1 MKVKRFE
8 LNTKGRDFVIGD
20 LHGMYDAFQK
30 MLIEIGFDQKIDR
43 MFSVGDLV
51 DRGKKSK
58 LCLELM
64 YHNWFHVCMA
74 NHEQMMING
83 LLHGNDNE
91 YDSWLN
97 NGGSVWMWEVDR
109 QELKDL
115 AKDFKDKS
123 NMVMVV
129 DTPKGRVNIVHAEL
143 FSNKDREA
151 VSDEDIDNWHFTEEN
166 ENMMV
171 WGRTISEMK
180 AFMPKVDERLSI
192 TYCGHTPA
200 EKPFQCL
207 SHRFI
212 DTGAVFAETKN
223 LNTLLTCVDLTNDVV
238 YSLNC
243 KTQEMTTQ
251 SVEQV
256 FG

>member
-1 MKVKRFE
+1 MKLKKFE

-20 LHGMYDAFQK
+20 LHGMYNAFKK
-30 MLIEIGFDQKIDR
+30 MLDEIGFNKDTDR

-51 DRGKKSK
+51 DRGKGSK
-58 LCLELM
+58 QCLELM
-64 YHNWFHVCMA
+64 YESWFHVCMA

-83 LLHGNDNE
+83 LLHDNNDE
-91 YDSWLN
+91 YHSWLY
-97 NGGSVWMWEVDR
+97 NGGSVWVWEVDR
-109 QELKDL
+109 QELEEL
-115 AKDFKDKS
+115 AKDFKNKS

-151 VSDEDIDNWHFTEEN
+151 VSDEDIDNWNFTEEN

-171 WGRTISEMK
+171 WGRTISEM
-180 AFMPKVDERLSI
+180 AAHMPKDDVRLSI

-200 EKPFQCL
+200 TKPFQCL

-223 LNTLLTCVDLTNDVV
+223 LETFLTCVDLTNDIV

-243 KTQEMTTQ
+243 KTQEFTQ
-251 SVEQV
+251 KSVDEV
-256 FG
+256 F